1 MIDKIL
7 KKNVKNNKDMCLG
20 LKIPMLRKINK
31 KKKRTFDTQALE
43 KIGKRF
49 AYDSTEKE
57 THYLWRD

>member
-1 MIDKIL
+1 MINKIQ
-7 KKNVKNNKDMCLG
+7 KKDANSKQGICFG

-43 KIGKRF
+43 KIEKRF

-57 THYLWRD
+57 THYSWKD